1 MLSLLLY
8 RFLFP
13 FRFRFLFLFLFP
25 FLFRIPVSRF
35 SRRPAWCLGRAL
47 EERVDRTNWEIR
59 SISLMALL
67 GISLIWLWTDSS
79 ISQLYKFNVN
89 DLKLPIYCVKDRGG
103 GTPLYKPYRYVLPHR
118 VGTSIHFAHFGLES
132 GIVFEGTTGAYESIY
147 RFSCKWLSKKEKQAN
162 SKWIWIIF
170 CLRCNG

>member
-13 FRFRFLFLFLFP
+13 FRFLFRFRFLFLFLFP

-35 SRRPAWCLGRAL
+35 SRRPAWCSGRAL

-67 GISLIWLWTDSS
+67 AISLICLWTNSS

-103 GTPLYKPYRYVLPHR
+103 GGTPLYKPYRYVLPHR
-118 VGTSIHFAHFGLES
+118 VGTGIHFAHFGLES
-132 GIVFEGTTGAYESIY
+132 GIVFEGTMECMKVFIVSVPN
-147 RFSCKWLSKKEKQAN
+147 E
-162 SKWIWIIF
+162 
-170 CLRCNG
+170 